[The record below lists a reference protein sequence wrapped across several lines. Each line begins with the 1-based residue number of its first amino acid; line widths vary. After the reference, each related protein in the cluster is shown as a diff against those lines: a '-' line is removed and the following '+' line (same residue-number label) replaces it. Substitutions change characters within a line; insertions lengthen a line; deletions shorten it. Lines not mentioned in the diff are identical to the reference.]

1 MMRLRGGSTHFKIK
15 TRELIFHDKTLEM
28 WVFRLYEGKTG
39 LTMDLFIGLAPDFLA
54 TGSGARTHGWRK
66 G

>member
-15 TRELIFHDKTLEM
+15 TRDFIFHVKTLEM
-28 WVFRLYEGKTG
+28 WVFRFYKGKIG
-39 LTMDLFIGLAPDFLA
+39 PTMDLFISLAPDCLA
-54 TGSGARTHGWRK
+54 TGSGARTHGQRK